1 MACSSEIATDAWNAE
16 FCAVER
22 TQTFI
27 TCFRDQLVE
36 LTSRRT
42 W

>member
-1 MACSSEIATDAWNAE
+1 MACSSEITTDAWNAE
-16 FCAVER
+16 FSEVEL

-42 W
+42 